1 MVKEKMR
8 SDGLIAS
15 MSNGVKVYSGIKVV
29 DGVSFNLYSGTTTI
43 IVGPNGSGKTT
54 MLEMLVGLRS
64 MTSGKAT
71 ILDSSVVPGGTHRL
85 YTGVQLQSSS
95 FPSRIRTK
103 EVIRA
108 TQCLYA
114 RPADWEPMAE
124 MLGVDMYL
132 DTIVDNLSGG
142 QRRRLDIL
150 CAAIGKP
157 ALLVLD
163 EPTSGIDSEG
173 RAVIWDFIRC
183 LRSEGSAIL
192 ATTHNLSEAEMFADV
207 LMVMKEGKI
216 SFEGRVKDV
225 IARLGEYKRIN
236 IINPSKRIIMLFEE
250 SGLSYK
256 LSGMSITAI
265 GNEVK
270 VNQLCELIRDESD
283 VIDVF
288 LDSARLEDV
297 LTVNTGMEM

>member
-1 MVKEKMR
+1 
-8 SDGLIAS
+8 
-15 MSNGVKVYSGIKVV
+15 
-29 DGVSFNLYSGTTTI
+29 
-43 IVGPNGSGKTT
+43 
-54 MLEMLVGLRS
+54 
-64 MTSGKAT
+64 
-71 ILDSSVVPGGTHRL
+71 
-85 YTGVQLQSSS
+85 
-95 FPSRIRTK
+95 
-103 EVIRA
+103 
-108 TQCLYA
+108 
-114 RPADWEPMAE
+114 